1 MIRTT
6 LAAIFC
12 ALLSFTGCPL
22 QACEQLSTEETA
34 ALVAASDSNLLSQR
48 AGQETG
54 EHVTDQNPYQPQIE
68 AQKQQEAEA
77 AAAVVIVVV
86 IVVVMLAAV
95 AAAGA

>member
-6 LAAIFC
+6 LIALFC
-12 ALLSFTGCPL
+12 TLMSFTGCPL
-22 QACEQLSTEETA
+22 QACGPLSAEETA
-34 ALVAASDSNLLSQR
+34 ALEAAADNGLLSQR

-54 EHVTDQNPYQPQIE
+54 EHVTDQDPYQPQVE

-77 AAAVVIVVV
+77 AAAVVVVVV

-95 AAAGA
+95 AAAA

>member
-1 MIRTT
+1 MRNI
-6 LAAIFC
+6 LAITFSFMMC
-12 ALLSFTGCPL
+12 FTGCPL
-22 QACEQLSTEETA
+22 GACELTAEETA
-34 ALVAASDSNLLSQR
+34 ALQAASDASLLSLR

-95 AAAGA
+95 AAAAA